1 LPFVALFIY
10 GLEGLVSKTRLSGSE
25 LLMILD
31 PAVIIT
37 VVELALSFEAIAS
50 PFNWFHLG

>member
-1 LPFVALFIY
+1 MPFVALFIY